1 MQLKSA
7 CAVAVAFVIA
17 ASPAP
22 AATVD
27 RFTAFFAFGDSLSDP
42 GNLDGLVR
50 AITGQPIPRP
60 DVVDGRLTNGPVW
73 AEHVAAD
80 FARRDLPTANV
91 AFIGANAAADGPPN
105 PAFPEISP
113 LIPSIPQQVALFAQT
128 RPELGHRPVAAFLGG
143 ANDLFF
149 GGIGSPDV
157 GAVAREAARGVADS
171 ARAVAGLGINDVVL
185 FSLPDLGD
193 TPGYALFQPQLRD
206 EATLGTDIFNATLR
220 DEIVDLRAGGLNVI
234 EIDLNRLFVDLIEEP
249 ERFGVSDVTFP
260 CVFPSAAAAAA
271 FGQDLVCSGDLPDA
285 RAFWSAVHP
294 NAVIHAEIARIVRQ
308 EVAPIPLPL
317 PVLMLLGGMAA
328 LVATGRRRAA

>member
-1 MQLKSA
+1 MIRTTLA
-7 CAVAVAFVIA
+7 ALIVGIA
-17 ASPAP
+17 AATPGD
-22 AATVD
+22 AATAA
-27 RFTAFFAFGDSLSDP
+27 RFTSLAVFGDSLSDP

-50 AITGQPIPRP
+50 SITGQPIPRA

-80 FARRDLPTANV
+80 FARRDLPTANF

-105 PAFPEISP
+105 PAFPELSP
-113 LIPSIPQQVALFAQT
+113 LIPSIPQQVALFAQSQ
-128 RPELGHRPVAAFLGG
+128 PELGHRPVAAFLGG

-171 ARAVAGLGINDVVL
+171 ARAVAGLGISDVVL
-185 FSLPDLGD
+185 FKLPDLGL
-193 TPGYALFQPQLRD
+193 TPSYALFQPQLRS
-206 EATLGTDIFNATLR
+206 EATLGSDIFNATLGN
-220 DEIVDLRAGGLNVI
+220 EIVDLRAAGLNVI
-234 EIDLNRLFVDLIEEP
+234 EIDLDRLFVDLIADP
-249 ERFGVSDVTFP
+249 ERFGVSDVTLP

-294 NAVIHAEIARIVRQ
+294 NAVIHAEIAGIVRQ
-308 EVAPIPLPL
+308 QVAPIPLPL
-317 PVLMLLGGMAA
+317 PVLMLLGGLVA
-328 LVATGRRRAA
+328 LVAVGRRGAA